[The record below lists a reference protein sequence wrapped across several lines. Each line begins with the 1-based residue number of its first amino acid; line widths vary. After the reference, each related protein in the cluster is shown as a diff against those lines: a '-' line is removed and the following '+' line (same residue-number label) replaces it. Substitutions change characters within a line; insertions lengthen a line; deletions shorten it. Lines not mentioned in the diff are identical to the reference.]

1 MSKIKAMTGNSAAAT
16 AALLARPGVI
26 AAYPITPQ
34 SSVVEAL
41 AGFIAS
47 GELKSKMIQVESEHS
62 ACSVVSGASLVGE
75 RTFTATS
82 AQGLALMYEPYFR
95 ASTLRLPI
103 MMPIAC
109 REMTSP
115 SSIWCGQQDA
125 MTVRDAGWLQIYVE
139 NCQEI
144 MDMILQGYMLAED
157 PEIMLPINICYD
169 GFYLSH
175 MVERVEVPE
184 QEEVDAFLPPYRNNM
199 AYLDPN
205 DPMAVDPLTNGAL
218 MTEYRCSHML
228 AMQAALKKL
237 AEIDTKFGAAFGRS
251 YGGPIECYR
260 MEDAKIALVTIGS
273 MTGTAKE
280 AVDLARENGVKVGLV
295 KIRMMRPFPQELVL
309 DALSGVERWAAID
322 RAVSFGW
329 NCGPVYVETRAAAGK
344 LDRYSLSFIGGLGGS
359 DISLNAVGKAIDTL
373 NAAVKPCGT
382 TIWLNKDFEG

>member
-1 MSKIKAMTGNSAAAT
+1 MSKIRAMTGNSAAAT

-34 SSVVEAL
+34 SSVVEEL

-125 MTVRDAGWLQIYVE
+125 MTIRDAGWLQIYVE
-139 NCQEI
+139 NCQEV

-157 PEIMLPINICYD
+157 QDIMLPINICYD

-175 MVERVEVPE
+175 MVERVEIPE
-184 QEEVDAFLPPYRNNM
+184 QEEVDAFLPPYRNKM
-199 AYLDPN
+199 AYLAPE

-218 MTEYRCSHML
+218 MTEYRISHML
-228 AMQAALKKL
+228 AMQNALKKL
-237 AEIDTKFGAAFGRS
+237 QEIDKWFGEKFGRT
-251 YGGPIECYR
+251 YGGPIEYYR
-260 MEDAKIALVTIGS
+260 MEDAKLALVTIGS

-280 AVDLARENGVKVGLV
+280 AVDIAREKGVKAGLI
-295 KIRMMRPFPQELVL
+295 KIRMMRPFPKSLL
-309 DALSGVERWAAID
+309 ISAISNVERWASID

-329 NCGPVYVETRAAAGK
+329 NCGPVYVETRAAAGS
-344 LDRYSLSFIGGLGGS
+344 LNLYSLSFIGGLGGS
-359 DISLNAVGKAIDTL
+359 DISLDAIGKAIDVL
-373 NAAVKPCGT
+373 NNSAKPCGS
-382 TIWLNKDFEG
+382 TIWLNKDFER